1 MAPVLPAW
9 VTWLDLPAPG
19 LDLGKCC
26 GHEPR
31 GVLSQKM
38 EELFL
43 SVTLSFKQR
52 NLSKIRS
59 KVCGLRCMGTH
70 AEIFKDHILNV
81 MKHVLTVEGKLQF

>member
-9 VTWLDLPAPG
+9 VTWLDLLAPG

-31 GVLSQKM
+31 GMLSQKM

-43 SVTLSFKQR
+43 SLCNSELQTKESFKNKEQS
-52 NLSKIRS
+52 LW
-59 KVCGLRCMGTH
+59 
-70 AEIFKDHILNV
+70 A
-81 MKHVLTVEGKLQF
+81 